1 MNFVE
6 LYAEFCFNY
15 LKCLREAS
23 SSLHITQS
31 QALCIQSIPYD
42 GITQIE
48 LAQKIGIDVST
59 LSRNLDKLL
68 SKEFIKKT
76 QSDRDKRAYVIK
88 LTKKGHQLY
97 IMIHNQLND
106 FLKDI
111 HTSLNLDEMNLIND
125 LLNKINWEFTLRN

>member
-15 LKCLREAS
+15 LKCLKEVS

-31 QALCIQSIPYD
+31 QALCIQSIPHD

-76 QSDRDKRAYVIK
+76 QSDRDRRAYVIK
-88 LTKKGHQLY
+88 LTKRGHQLY

-111 HTSLNLDEMNLIND
+111 HTSLNLDEMHLIND